1 MSIPIAPQK
10 YIWLDGKLTRWDEAK
25 IHIISHALHYGTGVF
40 EGMRAYKTERGTAI
54 FRFKEHIRRLFDSA
68 KFLKIQ
74 IGFSESELLE
84 ACRSVLSENS
94 LDEAYI
100 RPIAFKDCMAMGL
113 NASKCASKVVI
124 AAWPWSTYLGDAY
137 TKGARCMISSWRRMP
152 SFSFP
157 TVAKICGSYVNSQFA
172 KMEAVEHGYDE
183 AIMLDVRGYV
193 SEGSGEN
200 VFVVR
205 GDRLATPPLSASVL
219 PGITRDTV
227 MTLARS
233 AGYDVRE
240 EDITVGEL
248 LTSDEVFLTG
258 TAAEVT
264 PVVEVNGH
272 RIGNGKPGRV
282 TTEMQRAYE
291 RVTRGK
297 EGAYLQWL
305 EILNR

>member
-1 MSIPIAPQK
+1 MSIPIVPQR
-10 YIWLDGKLTRWDEAK
+10 YIWVDGKLVQWGDAK

-40 EGMRAYKTERGTAI
+40 EGMRAYKTEMGTAI
-54 FRFKEHIRRLFDSA
+54 FRFKEHIKRFFDSA
-68 KFLKIQ
+68 KFLKIH
-74 IGFSESELLE
+74 IGFSSSELLD
-84 ACRSVLSENS
+84 ACRTVLEQND
-94 LDEAYI
+94 LEEAYI

-200 VFVVR
+200 IFVVK
-205 GDRLATPPLSASVL
+205 GNRLMTPPLSASVL
-219 PGITRDTV
+219 PGITRDTI
-227 MTLARS
+227 MTLASR
-233 AGYDVRE
+233 AGYYVGE

-248 LTSDEVFLTG
+248 LTSDELFLTG

-272 RIGNGKPGRV
+272 KIGDGKPGKV
-282 TTEMQRAYE
+282 TLEMQRAYE
-291 RVTRGK
+291 AVTRGK
-297 EGAYLQWL
+297 DNVHLQWL
-305 EILNR
+305 ELLNT